1 MSRQPDDTMS
11 LAETQLYANGGDTM
25 VDLSSQTDAKD
36 EPPNTPICGKCQL
49 PVTLENT
56 VLKSLNQKSVTCKA
70 CHASSTMMSRHF
82 TSMPPAWDQLSDE
95 ERVNFFRSI
104 ISKKETASGHLKYKV
119 LRNEL
124 KDVLVKKTV
133 EEKKRGYTGE
143 FLPLETYRLRGFDVK
158 KIEELAQKEVHPI
171 LGDTYRIDIKRFSE
185 DFIEQSIEESL
196 TQVEKT
202 VKRNQLPEH
211 MRPQP
216 KKKAKAA
223 PKKKGQGKDPEGEAV
238 EEEKEKDEEEENK
251 PAPDPVFVDLMAMES
266 DSDVEVTCQFIFTGL
281 VITCL

>member
-1 MSRQPDDTMS
+1 MPVASDPWKHSPEEPEPKERDLQGMPCIINYDVSS
-11 LAETQLYANGGDTM
+11 LYFHATCMGPTVRWRAGEF
-25 VDLSSQTDAKD
+25 LSQ
-36 EPPNTPICGKCQL
+36 
-49 PVTLENT
+49 
-56 VLKSLNQKSVTCKA
+56 
-70 CHASSTMMSRHF
+70 HHF
-82 TSMPPAWDQLSDE
+82 Q
-95 ERVNFFRSI
+95 
-104 ISKKETASGHLKYKV
+104 KETASGHLKYKV